1 MDTTHL
7 RTEFEK
13 QIADADRKITSAQNT
28 LKQLQ
33 EYKTKLL
40 GGIETLDLLEPKDE
54 IDAILKDTIEST
66 IGMILT
72 NQYSDVPATPA
83 PKFSDTFSW
92 ICQDNSVVEESSELY
107 G

>member
-7 RTEFEK
+7 RTEFEN

-40 GGIETLDLLEPKDE
+40 GGIETLDLLEPKE
-54 IDAILKDTIEST
+54 QT
-66 IGMILT
+66 
-72 NQYSDVPATPA
+72 TP
-83 PKFSDTFSW
+83 PPTPPTP
-92 ICQDNSVVEESSELY
+92 
-107 G
+107 